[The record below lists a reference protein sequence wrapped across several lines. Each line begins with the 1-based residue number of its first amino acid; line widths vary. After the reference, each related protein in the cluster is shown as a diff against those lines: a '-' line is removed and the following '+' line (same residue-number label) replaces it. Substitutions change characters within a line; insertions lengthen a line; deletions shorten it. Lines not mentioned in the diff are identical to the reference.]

1 MLAGLM
7 LDRSD
12 WEVLSGVPVFWPDAE
27 DAALDAIITLDTIWK
42 ARHRGYRWRLD
53 KWGEGPSLL
62 SFADLGLRVGTV
74 TRVLSAVCPLHGRF
88 RLTWTGFTLRERPKK
103 VACPGRRG
111 VACKMTYPV
120 DYVREVTPD

>member
-1 MLAGLM
+1 M

-27 DAALDAIITLDTIWK
+27 DAALDAIITLETVWN
-42 ARHRGYRWRLD
+42 ARHRGYRWKLD

-62 SFADLGLRVGTV
+62 SLADLGLQVTLV

-88 RLTWTGFTLRERPKK
+88 RTTWSGVALRERPKK
-103 VACPGRRG
+103 ILCPGRRG
-111 VACKMTYPV
+111 LLCNMTHAV
-120 DYVREVTPD
+120 DYVREVVPD